1 MKRILLCSSVGCAFA
16 ILANSA
22 LGQPVLNRVE
32 QLLRRQLANPAAPV
46 EQGYLGLVADDRLD
60 AGRGLRVIS
69 IVPAGAAAAAGVQVN
84 DLILEVD
91 GRAMRSMDDMAQ
103 VITGKPPGTAIALT
117 LERGGARQTLQVT
130 LGRRAPAPVAGP
142 VADPRAGADVRPGA
156 EELPN
161 PQFVPTPPPPRLG
174 IRTIDISEEA
184 RQKNNLPLGS
194 VGAVV
199 LTVTPG
205 SAAERA
211 GIPIGA
217 IIQAVDGRAVDSPQ
231 SLAATIRDSAAAT
244 GVELTY
250 VFDGEQKRAR
260 VTFKA
265 EPTVAARPPAIPP
278 PTPGPF
284 PGTAAPGASAEE
296 SPQRFERPHPAL
308 EALDARLRQIEARL
322 EKLEVRF
329 RGLQPAD
336 VAPEDAPKATSET
349 APDAKP

>member
-16 ILANSA
+16 ILVNTA

-69 IVPAGAAAAAGVQVN
+69 IVPAGAAAAAGVQAN

-142 VADPRAGADVRPGA
+142 ITDPRAGA

-161 PQFVPTPPPPRLG
+161 PQFVPSPPPPRLG

-199 LTVTPG
+199 LSVAPG

-211 GIPIGA
+211 GVPIGA

-250 VFDGEQKRAR
+250 VVDGEQKRAR
-260 VTFKA
+260 ISFVA
-265 EPTVAARPPAIPP
+265 EPTVAARAPAIPP

-284 PGTAAPGASAEE
+284 PGASAEQ

-322 EKLEVRF
+322 EKLEARY

-336 VAPEDAPKATSET
+336 DAAEDAPKATSDT